1 MQAAGVSGPLLVSV
15 GRADQLAKFLELN
28 PELAGLPAAVDD
40 TPEFKAYRAAGLGL
54 LGDVKLEEPPDFKP
68 PRTMGPGKW
77 MKYMANTVTLAP
89 IPKGVEFK
97 FGDVPEGVRV
107 LGGTYALDGE
117 AVVFSHQ
124 DAVPGATP
132 AISDVM
138 ASVGV

>member
-68 PRTMGPGKW
+68 PRTMGPGSISRCGS
-77 MKYMANTVTLAP
+77 N
-89 IPKGVEFK
+89 
-97 FGDVPEGVRV
+97 
-107 LGGTYALDGE
+107 LGRRASPLLDGAE
-117 AVVFSHQ
+117 SASQF
-124 DAVPGATP
+124 TP
-132 AISDVM
+132 RPYLA
-138 ASVGV
+138 